1 MRVSLFSCCFVW
13 WNKRS
18 DSFVC
23 VSWDLMASAR
33 SRRKLAVPFS
43 GIYQHKAAGRLW
55 YVWMVITKHFF
66 GFILTIFMA
75 SKLELYLSGFFCF
88 TSEWFV
94 LLMAPTE
101 KLRVHQRY
109 YNSCREGLKC
119 PHPVSRH
126 FLSNNL
132 GIFHSTPQGGAKGWH
147 GTRCIIPSVA
157 LKALTSLKNWF
168 GQI

>member
-1 MRVSLFSCCFVW
+1 MKQKKWLLCLCQL
-13 WNKRS
+13 RS
-18 DSFVC
+18 DGFSQ
-23 VSWDLMASAR
+23 
-33 SRRKLAVPFS
+33 VPT
-43 GIYQHKAAGRLW
+43 QAGCAFLW
-55 YVWMVITKHFF
+55 YISTQGCREIMVRVNGNHKTLLWFYSDNF
-66 GFILTIFMA
+66 YGFKTWIIPV
-75 SKLELYLSGFFCF
+75 GFFCF